1 MSRDFQRIL
10 WTATFLAWLVTIVL
24 WTLTIHADNEFR
36 VTSGI
41 VSSSDIEEAEGYFG
55 VGQGVVIMVLPG
67 SVPQDIMKAR
77 KGKVVELVIREV
89 AQ

>member
-1 MSRDFQRIL
+1 MSRDFQKIL
-10 WTATFLAWLVTIVL
+10 WTATFIVWLVIIMV
-24 WTLTIHADNEFR
+24 WTFTVHADNEFR
-36 VTSGI
+36 VTSGL
-41 VSSSDIEEAEGYFG
+41 VTSTDIEEAEGYFG